1 MQEDSRTRTFDLEQ
15 AARFLK
21 INKCTAGELAA
32 SGRLPGAKIGRA
44 WVFLEQDLV
53 DWLRE
58 QVKKQ
63 QQKRLNR
70 NDYSNG
76 TIVDV
81 KARSRRHPL
90 PRLPKLP
97 GQV

>member
-1 MQEDSRTRTFDLEQ
+1 MGKNLESRTFDLEQ

-32 SGRLPGAKIGRA
+32 SGKLPGAKIGRA

-58 QVKKQ
+58 EVRKQ
-63 QQKRLNR
+63 QRQRLATKEAR
-70 NDYSNG
+70 HTVHY
-76 TIVDV
+76 TEQ
-81 KARSRRHPL
+81 RSRRRPL
-90 PRLPKLP
+90 PELPKLP
-97 GQV
+97 GEI